1 MAPPEP
7 KLTSKLPFF
16 LLLLLITAL
25 LCGSV
30 SAITI
35 RFHDKALSG
44 PALIDVYYVN
54 GSHIGEYNTSSIIDL
69 EESAIIY
76 ISPDRTRDYIS
87 EPMTLIDD
95 LSLFARD
102 NLVSIIILCLII
114 GFLVVRR

>member
-1 MAPPEP
+1 MQATS
-7 KLTSKLPFF
+7 KLTSKLPLFF
-16 LLLLLITAL
+16 LLLLLTGL
-25 LCGSV
+25 LCGSA

-54 GSHIGEYNTSSIIDL
+54 GSHIGQYNTSSIIDL
-69 EESAIIY
+69 DESAIIY

-87 EPMTLIDD
+87 EPMTLVND

-102 NLVSIIILCLII
+102 NLLSIIIICLII
-114 GFLVVRR
+114 GFLAVRK